1 MCWFYVVFFNILKI
15 HCSIFL
21 FIIFSDCDCVFSN
34 KMLLKKTFKMLN
46 LAPWWLISKLAA
58 WTLCIPFRTN
68 SVKYQPIGTDLGALS
83 AISVFQSLNKLS
95 PLVADFKIGS
105 MNSAYT
111 LQDQLSQILA
121 HLDWFGRPKFFFCH
135 FSHKIN
141 SAPWWLNS
149 KLAAFTLCIP
159 FRTNSFIY
167 QPVVTDL
174 GALNA
179 ISMFQ
184 SQNKLGPLYSGRF
197 QNP

>member
-1 MCWFYVVFFNILKI
+1 MLFLRFSHKI
-15 HCSIFL
+15 
-21 FIIFSDCDCVFSN
+21 
-34 KMLLKKTFKMLN
+34 N

-121 HLDWFGRPKFFFCH
+121 HLDWFGRPKFYFCR

-149 KLAAFTLCIP
+149 KSAAFTLCIP
-159 FRTNSFIY
+159 FRTNSVIY
-167 QPVVTDL
+167 QPVGTDL
-174 GALNA
+174 GTLKA
-179 ISMFQ
+179 ISVFQ
-184 SQNKLGPLYSGRF
+184 SQNKLGPLVADFKIPKSGRVGLPLDHTTVDHGGWG
-197 QNP
+197 NPPLLYEP